1 MKNNT
6 IQWLV
11 AACALLLPLG
21 ASAQSLCFWT
31 DDSSV
36 VPIRIYIDEDYLGD
50 VTAAFEAQPPL
61 DTEGTLG
68 VDTTPGRH
76 SLTAVDKYGRVYKG
90 WSGTVSPKA
99 GDILYLHL
107 RGGRFREVNHE
118 DYAYVFLDWAP
129 VFFLSPR
136 PHIHVDLEDLSP
148 LEDSGLLAG
157 MGVAALGATAVMGV
171 AAARNWDQPD
181 SRFPYVALGLGTEF
195 FSTLD
200 SWRNVAQ
207 LRVRFGNLSG
217 ISLLADA
224 GVALRPSDIY
234 YYGNYGPGAY
244 PADRRWTNNTAFTW
258 SVGAALDY
266 GGFNFGVRYK
276 PAIGNSADT
285 FLCARVAYDWW
296 ISHGFALEFHGG
308 FGVGG
313 YGENGLFDYY
323 DFPFGIGFLVRL

>member
-1 MKNNT
+1 MMKNNT

-11 AACALLLPLG
+11 AVCTLLLPLG
-21 ASAQSLCFWT
+21 ASAQSMCFWT

-36 VPIRIYIDEDYLGD
+36 VPIRVYIDEEYLGD
-50 VTAAFEAQPPL
+50 VTAAFSSQPLL

-76 SLTAVDKYGRVYKG
+76 GLTAVDKYGRVYKG
-90 WSGTVSPKA
+90 WSGTVNVRE
-99 GDILYLHL
+99 GEILYLQI
-107 RGGRFREVNHE
+107 RGGRFREVDHD

-129 VFFLSPR
+129 VFFLPPYPR
-136 PHIHVDLEDLSP
+136 VRVPFEDLSP
-148 LEDSGLLAG
+148 LENGGLLAG
-157 MGVAALGATAVMGV
+157 MGVAAVGATAAMGV
-171 AAARNWDQPD
+171 AAARHWDEPD
-181 SRFPYVALGLGTEF
+181 NRFPYVAIGLGTEVF
-195 FSTLD
+195 TSLD

-207 LRVRFGNLSG
+207 FRVRFGNLSG

-224 GVALRPSDIY
+224 GVALRFSEVRRY
-234 YYGNYGPGAY
+234 SAPGYY
-244 PADRRWTNNTAFTW
+244 PADRRWVNTTAFTW

-266 GGFNFGVRYK
+266 GGFSFGIRYK

-285 FLCARVAYDWW
+285 FLCARAAYDWW

-313 YGENGLFDYY
+313 YGENALFDYFN
-323 DFPFGIGFLVRL
+323 FPFGIGFLVKL